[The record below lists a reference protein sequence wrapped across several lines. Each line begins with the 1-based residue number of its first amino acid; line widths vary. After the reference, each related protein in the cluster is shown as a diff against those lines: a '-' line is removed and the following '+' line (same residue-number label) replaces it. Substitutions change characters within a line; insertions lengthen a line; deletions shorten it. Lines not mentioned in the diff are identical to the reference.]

1 MRDKLMAVFVWPL
14 RLVLAEAVIAIDELL
29 TVLAVRL
36 GRFNQPWE

>member
-14 RLVLAEAVIAIDELL
+14 RLVLAESAIALDEFL

-36 GRFNQPWE
+36 GRFNHPWE